1 MQALETHHKTV
12 VGELEGE
19 VRALQ
24 EREAAKQATLDTSL
38 EESQLREQVCT
49 TTPATSPVSAPV
61 QKALTVQEACRRWL
75 HTTKYTTLVTL
86 SLETMPC
93 TQT

>member
-49 TTPATSPVSAPV
+49 TTPVSAPV